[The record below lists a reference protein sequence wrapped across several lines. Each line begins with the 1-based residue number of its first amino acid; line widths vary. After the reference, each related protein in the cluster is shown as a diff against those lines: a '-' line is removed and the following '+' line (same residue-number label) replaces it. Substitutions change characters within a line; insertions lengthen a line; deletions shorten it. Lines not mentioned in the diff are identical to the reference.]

1 MRRGHNMSARE
12 AQLAEHLAKIDRDMR
27 ALEHEHRLATR
38 EREALAEDE
47 TKMRQREEALR
58 QREETFKRRLTEE
71 LDTQV
76 RQARREI
83 DDVIADLKEKTATIA
98 QEAAKD
104 RVTTGDTGTARSDAR
119 ASVESVARRFL
130 EPVVPT
136 EPEPQAPAGPIPSVG
151 DRVIVGRTRA
161 RGGGDRGPRRIGR
174 ARRPRQANAGE
185 HQRTPGGRNRAV
197 LTTPRPRARRVQ
209 SQPRCNGASARSQ
222 CHWLHRRRSAG
233 EGGAIPG

>member
-1 MRRGHNMSARE
+1 V
-12 AQLAEHLAKIDRDMR
+12 R

-151 DRVIVGRTRA
+151 DRVIVAGLGLEAVVTAVHDGSAELDVRGKRMRA
-161 RGGGDRGPRRIGR
+161 TSENSGW
-174 ARRPRQANAGE
+174 
-185 HQRTPGGRNRAV
+185 
-197 LTTPRPRARRVQ
+197 
-209 SQPRCNGASARSQ
+209 SQPRRPHHPAPTCTSSSIAAAMQRRLRSISMSLAAPSTKR
-222 CHWLHRRRSAG
+222 WRGRSDSWMNRSCPINAWSG
-233 EGGAIPG
+233 SSMATAQDS